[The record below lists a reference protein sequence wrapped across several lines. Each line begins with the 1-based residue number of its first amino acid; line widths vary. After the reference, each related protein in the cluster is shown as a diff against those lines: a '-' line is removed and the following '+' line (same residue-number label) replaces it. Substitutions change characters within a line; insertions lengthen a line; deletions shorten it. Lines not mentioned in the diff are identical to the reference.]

1 MVWCIL
7 LQVPCLDGREP
18 YSDIFVSGTME
29 EMKTLVELDLFI
41 GVNGCSLK
49 TEENLKV
56 IKEIPNDKIM
66 IETDAPW
73 CDIR

>member
-1 MVWCIL
+1 VS
-7 LQVPCLDGREP
+7 RH
-18 YSDIFVSGTME
+18 SKIFASGTME

>member
-1 MVWCIL
+1 
-7 LQVPCLDGREP
+7 
-18 YSDIFVSGTME
+18 ME